1 VSEEWYEIGT
11 AADAD
16 SIREVVV
23 EVYVDGWVDVERID
37 WEQFIWEL
45 DGMRL
50 SDGRW
55 IDMGDSTDSEAIE
68 RVKQIVGDLRR
79 EEQS

>member
-1 VSEEWYEIGT
+1 MSEEWYEIGT